1 MSNEKTWL
9 EVEMLD
15 SKRLL
20 GERLKE
26 LNKTDPDAVDMDT
39 IKELKNIYKC
49 LMIIFEL
56 ENPK

>member
-9 EVEMLD
+9 EVEMSE

-20 GERLKE
+20 RERLEE

-49 LMIIFEL
+49 LMLIFEL
-56 ENPK
+56 EKP

>member
-9 EVEMLD
+9 EVEMLE

-20 GERLKE
+20 RGRLEE

-56 ENPK
+56 EKP